1 MVDILSSPALLQRMR
16 IPLLR
21 GSHPASQ
28 SGQVRTVYC
37 GRCRNSPLW
46 PFKNAIRMTASQK
59 TALVIILPSPL
70 FASVLLPPSIAPFL
84 FFFVSSPPPLPLF
97 LSPPSS
103 NIQISDFS
111 LPSSPFGSLSC
122 VFLLTNV
129 FCSSKVPAGRRSSQT
144 LGTTRMGS
152 PSLSRWHPWI
162 LSNEYK
168 TEITERSSFKF
179 EKPLSI
185 LRSK

>member
-1 MVDILSSPALLQRMR
+1 MVDILSSLLCFRECEYLCSEGATL
-16 IPLLR
+16 PL
-21 GSHPASQ
+21 SWDKW
-28 SGQVRTVYC
+28 GQFTMD
-37 GRCRNSPLW
+37 GAETPLFIW
-46 PFKNAIRMTASQK
+46 PSKNAIRMTASQK
-59 TALVIILPSPL
+59 IALVIILPSPL
-70 FASVLLPPSIAPFL
+70 FASVLLPPSVAPFL
-84 FFFVSSPPPLPLF
+84 FSFVSSPPPLPLF
-97 LSPPSS
+97 LSPPS
-103 NIQISDFS
+103 NIHIPDFS

-122 VFLLTNV
+122 VFLLANV
-129 FCSSKVPAGRRSSQT
+129 FCSSKVPAGQRSSQI

-168 TEITERSSFKF
+168 TEITERLSFKF